1 MSREQF
7 WFFHPFRVRYSEIDG
22 QGVVFN
28 AHYLT
33 YFDTTITE
41 YFRALGYDQYAD
53 AKQTGEDFHVVKS
66 VIEYKAPVRFDQ
78 ELDVGARV
86 ARIGNSSLTFELAIF
101 LKGGHEALV
110 TGEIVWVN
118 TNQQTHRPVPISK
131 AIRERIAAREKHLA
145 VISPRHCERRKQS
158 IARLAEALPL
168 CFAAFADMTLRE
180 PDMTSWPPYA
190 GRYPLIAGRKKIA
203 MLIAKP
209 MLQRIERSVGR
220 LPR

>member
-1 MSREQF
+1 M
-7 WFFHPFRVRYSEIDG
+7 RYSEIDG

-66 VIEYKAPVRFDQ
+66 VIEYKAPVRFDW

-101 LKGGHEALV
+101 LKGGDEALV
-110 TGEIVWVN
+110 TGEIVWSIP
-118 TNQQTHRPVPISK
+118 TSKPIVRSRYRRRSGSGSLRARSIWPD
-131 AIRERIAAREKHLA
+131 AI
-145 VISPRHCERRKQS
+145 S
-158 IARLAEALPL
+158 
-168 CFAAFADMTLRE
+168 
-180 PDMTSWPPYA
+180 
-190 GRYPLIAGRKKIA
+190 
-203 MLIAKP
+203 
-209 MLQRIERSVGR
+209 
-220 LPR
+220 

>member
-1 MSREQF
+1 MHGSQSRQRTAGETMSREQF

-66 VIEYKAPVRFDQ
+66 VIEYKAPVRFDW

-101 LKGGHEALV
+101 LKGGNEALV

-131 AIRERIAAREKHLA
+131 AIRDRIAAREKHLA
-145 VISPRHCERRKQS
+145 
-158 IARLAEALPL
+158 
-168 CFAAFADMTLRE
+168 
-180 PDMTSWPPYA
+180 
-190 GRYPLIAGRKKIA
+190 G
-203 MLIAKP
+203 
-209 MLQRIERSVGR
+209 
-220 LPR
+220 